1 MTYDKNAVQRKYR
14 KSAKGKAADERWK
27 KSAKYVAQK
36 QKLKDEYK
44 LLTPNQ
50 RRRRK
55 EYQRSIEL
63 LRRVGITWK
72 QKKQKYKEQKG
83 LCAICHKHMGSLRK
97 SHSDHEHDI
106 KKFRALLCG
115 RCNTL
120 VGYIESSWDLLE
132 PTLDYLAFHG
142 SL

>member
-27 KSAKYVAQK
+27 KSAK
-36 QKLKDEYK
+36 
-44 LLTPNQ
+44 
-50 RRRRK
+50 
-55 EYQRSIEL
+55 S
-63 LRRVGITWK
+63 
-72 QKKQKYKEQKG
+72 
-83 LCAICHKHMGSLRK
+83 
-97 SHSDHEHDI
+97 
-106 KKFRALLCG
+106 ALLCG

-132 PTLDYLAFHG
+132 PTFDYLAFHG